1 MRLTTKGRF
10 AVTALVDMA
19 MYGGKKP
26 VSLNEIAERESISV
40 AYLEQLFGKLR
51 RAGLVVSI
59 RGPGGGY
66 LLARSPDEI
75 SAGDIVDVV
84 EDNLDATQ
92 CGGTSDCHHSGIEC
106 LTHELWASLNQTLET
121 VLRNA
126 TLSRLVAQCEERRK
140 NAAEGI
146 TLVKVDPE
154 AMRRGRWDDSRLK
167 KRLNRKID

>member
-167 KRLNRKID
+167 KTLESKN

>member
-126 TLSRLVAQCEERRK
+126 TLSRLVAQCEELRK

-167 KRLNRKID
+167 KTLESKN

>member
-26 VSLNEIAERESISV
+26 VSLNEIAGRETLSV

-126 TLSRLVAQCEERRK
+126 TLSRLVAHCEERRK

-146 TLVKVDPE
+146 ALVKVDPE
-154 AMRRGRWDDSRLK
+154 AMRRGRRDDSRLK
-167 KRLNRKID
+167 KTLEPTK

>member
-167 KRLNRKID
+167 KNA

>member
-146 TLVKVDPE
+146 ALVKVDPE
-154 AMRRGRWDDSRLK
+154 AMRRGRRDDSRLK
-167 KRLNRKID
+167 KTLESKN

>member
-146 TLVKVDPE
+146 TFVKVDPE
-154 AMRRGRWDDSRLK
+154 AMRRGRRDDPRLK
-167 KRLNRKID
+167 KTIESKN